1 MERHQLKNVMYK
13 VGGPGLFLLCI
24 SVLLPAC
31 APNRPVYIPPEYREQ
46 PPPEYS
52 APRTPPPPVVAEP
65 PRQQGPIIETTP
77 EFKKQDI
84 PVTPSPQA
92 QPHAQSQQPAPR
104 KQEAQSPQLMA
115 SMQLVTEARRP
126 LDRGKPD
133 LAIPVLE
140 RAIQADVQNAEAYML
155 LARAWRQKGA
165 KQKALEFARK
175 AEILYQDEPAKLKEV
190 FLLEA
195 DLYKDMGDTAKAG
208 QYRKKA
214 EALRRE

>member
-1 MERHQLKNVMYK
+1 
-13 VGGPGLFLLCI
+13 
-24 SVLLPAC
+24 
-31 APNRPVYIPPEYREQ
+31 
-46 PPPEYS
+46 
-52 APRTPPPPVVAEP
+52 
-65 PRQQGPIIETTP
+65 
-77 EFKKQDI
+77 
-84 PVTPSPQA
+84 
-92 QPHAQSQQPAPR
+92 
-104 KQEAQSPQLMA
+104 MA

-165 KQKALEFARK
+165 KQKALEFAKK